1 MECLHIKNGG
11 LYFVII
17 LLGAV
22 VYTDGTCTF
31 PSALTGDWYSSNG
44 GELTFTSNTFSNFK
58 VASFGSFTFSCEL
71 SSGTQY
77 VSSSEVF
84 YVFALPFVAYICMDL
99 TAISGYKYRYYQ
111 ATTQLK
117 DAEYA
122 RLKIYLNNT
131 VTVSDIST
139 ICELSDYST
148 LSYHMLLKN
157 NTISSQK
164 IQCPDSFLGT
174 FNYTYD
180 TGSGNLCA
188 ASSGLDVCTDK
199 STMTF
204 DYSLCSEIQ
213 AYSAGGIVNCLY
225 SSTSG
230 SATLLHVFNLDS
242 TTDESTYYRFT
253 CYVIETI
260 NSVVY
265 ATQYP
270 QDCHYGQN
278 ATNVNATGGNL
289 VLTAES
295 ICVPETV
302 AAASIGIYIA
312 IVILLLIIIIA
323 IIFAIY
329 MWKKKKEEEKRKKLE
344 EEERRLRQNTIR
356 EKIENPD
363 LRPEM
368 DLGLPDDSK
377 YNIDRLI
384 YSDDKMV
391 TPSNIEIER
400 LRSQGFEG
408 FDGFDDDYMDD
419 FTRQNMIDASLFID
433 KRQRLD
439 PIDEMEGS
447 ERGSASFMKR
457 FKELARSRIKRKK
470 RKGGKSKG
478 KGKKKSQKDAD
489 GNVVKKKKRLVLDL
503 GTIDAEDWESDEDF
517 EGDEN
522 GEDDVNLPGQV
533 EHLEGEMPSGNG
545 GIGPVLAQRNVLA
558 NRKVDQE
565 PQGKKKKK
573 KKKKK
578 ECDTDDEDAQ
588 WVEMDLEIATPRLI
602 LPNLRPDNTE
612 TDQDN
617 KKKKGPSTL
626 APPVTKRKS
635 LSSLRSFPSM
645 RSAKVNTWTQEQ
657 DLDLPLFFEDP
668 KLKDLPPLQ
677 RVNRKKNPKLW
688 SDILAKFGGDLK
700 LGNDPNRLRWSESKW
715 RNLLEE
721 LYTDKKYFDY
731 MTKSAKHN
739 PAERDVVG
747 EANEGLG
754 YLFDRANFWKEQEP
768 IPVRPPSWRSHS
780 FAHSASSPRGKTP
793 KKSKSFVNSTS
804 VKSTND
810 TVSGESSE
818 GGSKENSSLQKDELS
833 PNDNSTLHKKK
844 SKLSR
849 EKSTINRE
857 KSNISKE
864 KSSLQREMSNVSKP
878 THSVRR
884 ERSFMDSPKSSPSN
898 NNSPYDNSKSNTP
911 RAKKVHLPNIDD
923 ANKVYKM
930 DLMPKTP
937 LTQVR
942 IEIDREESML

>member
-1 MECLHIKNGG
+1 MECQHIKNGG
-11 LYFVII
+11 LYFLII
-17 LLGAV
+17 LLVAV
-22 VYTDGTCTF
+22 VYIDGSCTF

-44 GELTFTSNTFSNFK
+44 GELTFTSTSFSNFK
-58 VASFGSFTFSCEL
+58 VASFGSYTFTCEI
-71 SSGTQY
+71 SSGSQY
-77 VSSSEVF
+77 ISSSEVF
-84 YVFALPFVAYICMDL
+84 YVFNLPFIAYICMDL
-99 TAISGYKYRYYQ
+99 TRISGYKYRYYQ
-111 ATTQLK
+111 PTTQLI
-117 DAEYA
+117 DAEYN

-139 ICELSDYST
+139 ICELSDYTT

-164 IQCPDSFLGT
+164 IQCPNAFLGT

-204 DYSLCSEIQ
+204 DYTLCSETQ
-213 AYSAGGIVNCLY
+213 AYSAGGIVNCVY

-295 ICVPETV
+295 TCVPETV

-344 EEERRLRQNTIR
+344 EEERRLQQNTIR
-356 EKIENPD
+356 EKRENPD

-377 YNIDRLI
+377 YNIDRLM

-400 LRSQGFEG
+400 LRSQGFAG

-478 KGKKKSQKDAD
+478 KGKNKSKKDAD

-503 GTIDAEDWESDEDF
+503 GTIDADDWESDEDF

-522 GEDDVNLPGQV
+522 GDDDVNLPGQV
-533 EHLEGEMPSGNG
+533 EHLEEQMPSGT
-545 GIGPVLAQRNVLA
+545 GIGPVLLQRNVLA
-558 NRKVDQE
+558 DRKVVQE
-565 PQGKKKKK
+565 PKGKKKKK
-573 KKKKK
+573 KKKKITSKIDSFNPLRRRKSSRVEKGAKKNLDVISYATQFLVLHSKKNSKKPKDRSKPSAQKIGGWYIMSSAKKRQKTPEKLDEEAPSWK
-578 ECDTDDEDAQ
+578 EILDANQ
-588 WVEMDLEIATPRLI
+588 TNHDVYSQFARFPRNTI
-602 LPNLRPDNTE
+602 LPSLKTRKAHELELQRNSPRPD
-612 TDQDN
+612 
-617 KKKKGPSTL
+617 
-626 APPVTKRKS
+626 
-635 LSSLRSFPSM
+635 
-645 RSAKVNTWTQEQ
+645 
-657 DLDLPLFFEDP
+657 
-668 KLKDLPPLQ
+668 
-677 RVNRKKNPKLW
+677 
-688 SDILAKFGGDLK
+688 
-700 LGNDPNRLRWSESKW
+700 
-715 RNLLEE
+715 
-721 LYTDKKYFDY
+721 LYQ
-731 MTKSAKHN
+731 
-739 PAERDVVG
+739 
-747 EANEGLG
+747 L
-754 YLFDRANFWKEQEP
+754 
-768 IPVRPPSWRSHS
+768 
-780 FAHSASSPRGKTP
+780 
-793 KKSKSFVNSTS
+793 
-804 VKSTND
+804 
-810 TVSGESSE
+810 
-818 GGSKENSSLQKDELS
+818 
-833 PNDNSTLHKKK
+833 
-844 SKLSR
+844 
-849 EKSTINRE
+849 
-857 KSNISKE
+857 
-864 KSSLQREMSNVSKP
+864 
-878 THSVRR
+878 
-884 ERSFMDSPKSSPSN
+884 N
-898 NNSPYDNSKSNTP
+898 NNW
-911 RAKKVHLPNIDD
+911 AV
-923 ANKVYKM
+923 
-930 DLMPKTP
+930 
-937 LTQVR
+937 
-942 IEIDREESML
+942 